1 MLLVQSIGL
10 NHFSFVLFVNFS
22 LVLLPLV
29 KVNLIG
35 EMISQSLHDVP
46 LDMSPIL
53 LLLDFVMDFNNILV
67 SLLFHPFSTLEDEY
81 LQRLIF

>member
-35 EMISQSLHDVP
+35 EMISQSLHDMP

-53 LLLDFVMDFNNILV
+53 LLLDFVMDFNDVLV
-67 SLLFHPFSTLEDEY
+67 SLLLHPLSTLEDEY